1 VHFHTP
7 RHLLATQFR
16 RPNAIPMLR
25 KRLQG
30 TSRVRSTIYSSRRSK
45 CITVDSLEFPDET
58 QIVNLDCRTKWFVE
72 RAFAETLFTNGE
84 GL

>member
-1 VHFHTP
+1 MST
-7 RHLLATQFR
+7 
-16 RPNAIPMLR
+16 
-25 KRLQG
+25 
-30 TSRVRSTIYSSRRSK
+30 TIYRGILFQKKSLRQAARRSK